1 MAKEF
6 LNPDERAE
14 LKAKYKAKLVKDAPH
29 NITDATLISQFGSDE
44 QKARLPKEKGTAPAP
59 AKTEP
64 AKPAG
69 TEAQK
74 NANETAQGSGEQK
87 GTEPAKDAGAD
98 NQKGDGASGTEK
110 GAENVGAKIPSG
122 SPAADPEYISALN
135 QYIALNDGKAP
146 ENKMTT
152 DELKSEI
159 AKIQEGKQ
167 KQDEILATQKK
178 ATDANV
184 SAPVIDDG
192 MVTMVNKKT
201 GDKKRVNRVTYD
213 RFLKNDS
220 NYELAPEVPAEV
232 QALRENG

>member
-59 AKTEP
+59 EK
-64 AKPAG
+64 
-69 TEAQK
+69 
-74 NANETAQGSGEQK
+74 
-87 GTEPAKDAGAD
+87 TEPAKDAGAD

-184 SAPVIDDG
+184 SAPAIDDG